1 MRCYCDKS
9 LADIVIN
16 DAGSVP
22 ILEKY
27 SLDYSCKGSKTLRQ
41 ACKEKA
47 IKVEMV
53 ASELK
58 CMKAV
63 GEEGLPFDKL
73 SLASLADYIVHTH
86 HDFLREQ
93 LPVMRKEIERL
104 IEVNGWRIPILHRVL
119 QSFRELE
126 AELMRHLNT
135 EEKLIFPRIREIE
148 YLASGCNSEG
158 KTRDFDS
165 LSAPLGLLHE
175 QHENSDR
182 VLMDLLNQCLE
193 LSVDDECGGLLK
205 NFTASLKVLRTDIH
219 QHMHLENNVLFPR
232 ATKLANLIC

>member
-9 LADIVIN
+9 LADIVIH

-27 SLDYSCKGSKTLRQ
+27 SLDFSCKGCKTLRQ
-41 ACKEKA
+41 ACREKS
-47 IKVEMV
+47 IQVEMV

-73 SLASLADYIVHTH
+73 SLASLANYIVHTH
-86 HDFLREQ
+86 HDYLREQ
-93 LPVMRKEIERL
+93 LPGMRKELERL
-104 IEVNGWRIPILHRVL
+104 IEVNGWRIPILYRVL
-119 QSFRELE
+119 QSFRDLE
-126 AELMRHLNT
+126 AELTRHLNT
-135 EEKLIFPRIREIE
+135 EENLIFPRIREIE

-158 KTRDFDS
+158 RPRDIDM

-182 VLMDLLNQCLE
+182 VMMELLNQCLE
-193 LSVDDECGGLLK
+193 LSVDKECGGLLK
-205 NFTASLKVLRTDIH
+205 NFTASLKALRTDIH

-232 ATKLANLIC
+232 ASKLSELIN